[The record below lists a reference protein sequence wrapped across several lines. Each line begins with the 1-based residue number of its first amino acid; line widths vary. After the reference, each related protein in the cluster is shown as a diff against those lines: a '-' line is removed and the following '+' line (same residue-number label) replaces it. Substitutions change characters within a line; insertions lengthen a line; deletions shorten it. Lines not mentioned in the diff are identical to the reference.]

1 MARMMIEPDTKDW
14 TWVLERPCPECG
26 FDAPDLDRDRIPQA
40 IRDNATLWDVVLDTD
55 DAAVR
60 PSAHLWSP
68 LEYACHVRDVN
79 RLFAQRLELMLT
91 QDDPAFENWNQD
103 EAAVE
108 ADYGSQQPDKVAAE
122 VTAAAEAVAAAYE
135 RVTGNQ
141 WSRTGRRS
149 DGAVFT
155 VDSFARYHLHDLVHH
170 AHDVSH
176 ITKRVTVAS
185 YEAAAEAYAA
195 GQPPMSEDV
204 LTAIDQFVSLLPA
217 EPRVLEIGSGAGRD
231 ALSLEERG
239 VSVRRTDITPAFVR
253 ILREAGHDA
262 TVADPLT
269 DDLTD
274 PDRVAP
280 YDGVWASAS
289 LLHVRREDLPQV
301 LANLASITA
310 VGGALH
316 LAVKEGDGARFSVHG
331 NVAGPR
337 HFTFWREPGLRAV
350 LTDAGWAVRSVAR
363 NLGQRDET
371 WLDVMAVR
379 APESP

>member
-1 MARMMIEPDTKDW
+1 MSRMMIEPDTKDW

-79 RLFAQRLELMLT
+79 RLFADRLELMLI
-91 QDDPAFENWNQD
+91 QDDPEFENWDQD

-135 RVTGNQ
+135 RVSGVQ
-141 WSRTGRRS
+141 WNRTGRRS
-149 DGAVFT
+149 DGAVFS
-155 VDSFARYHLHDLVHH
+155 VESFARYHLHDLVHH

-204 LTAIDQFVSLLPA
+204 LAAIDRFVSLLSA

-231 ALSLEERG
+231 ALALEERG

-253 ILREAGHDA
+253 MLREAGHDA

-274 PDRVAP
+274 PDRDAP

-301 LANLASITA
+301 LANLASVTA

-350 LTDAGWAVRSVAR
+350 LTDARWEVHSVTR

-371 WLDVMAVR
+371 WLDVLAVR
-379 APESP
+379 APDSP

>member
-1 MARMMIEPDTKDW
+1 
-14 TWVLERPCPECG
+14 
-26 FDAPDLDRDRIPQA
+26 
-40 IRDNATLWDVVLDTD
+40 
-55 DAAVR
+55 
-60 PSAHLWSP
+60 
-68 LEYACHVRDVN
+68 
-79 RLFAQRLELMLT
+79 
-91 QDDPAFENWNQD
+91 
-103 EAAVE
+103 
-108 ADYGSQQPDKVAAE
+108 
-122 VTAAAEAVAAAYE
+122 
-135 RVTGNQ
+135 
-141 WSRTGRRS
+141 
-149 DGAVFT
+149 
-155 VDSFARYHLHDLVHH
+155 
-170 AHDVSH
+170 
-176 ITKRVTVAS
+176 
-185 YEAAAEAYAA
+185 
-195 GQPPMSEDV
+195 MSEDV

-231 ALSLEERG
+231 ALALEERG